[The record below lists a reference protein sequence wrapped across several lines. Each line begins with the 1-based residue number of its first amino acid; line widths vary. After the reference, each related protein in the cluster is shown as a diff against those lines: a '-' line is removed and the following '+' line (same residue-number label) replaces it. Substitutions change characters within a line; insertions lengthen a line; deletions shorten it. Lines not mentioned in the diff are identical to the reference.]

1 MNPSRRK
8 FLQNSALL
16 LAGSSFLSREVM
28 AAAKPATI
36 TGIQLY
42 SVRDD
47 MKKNPIGTLQAL
59 ADMGYKYVEHA
70 NYVDRKFYGFTAT
83 EFKRILDGQGLQM
96 LSGHTVMGKTHWD
109 AAKKD
114 FSDEW
119 KYTVADAATVG
130 QQLVISPW
138 LDDSLRKNFDDMKA
152 YMDVFNKCG
161 DLCKKSG
168 MRFGYHNHNFEF
180 TQSLNGQ
187 KVYDIILAYT
197 DPSLVVQQLD
207 MGNLYGTGANAIDII
222 KKHPGRFVS
231 LHVKD
236 EIKSTKGEMAEGYES
251 TILGTGVA
259 NTKAVTDLGK
269 KIGGSLHLIIEQES
283 YQGKSPLDC
292 AREDLKIMK
301 EWGY

>member
-1 MNPSRRK
+1 M
-8 FLQNSALL
+8 LI
-16 LAGSSFLSREVM
+16 AGSTFLSRELM
-28 AAAKPATI
+28 AMARPATI

-59 ADMGYKYVEHA
+59 SDMGYKYVEHA

-83 EFKRILDGQGLQM
+83 EFKRVLDGQGLKM
-96 LSGHTVMGKTHWD
+96 LSGHTVMGKAHWD
-109 AAKKD
+109 ASKKD
-114 FSDEW
+114 FSEEW
-119 KYTVADAATVG
+119 KYTIADAATVG
-130 QQLVISPW
+130 QELVISPW
-138 LDDSLRKNFDDMKA
+138 LDDSLRKHFDDMKA

-161 DLCKKSG
+161 ELCRKSG

-187 KVYDIILAYT
+187 KVYDIILEYT
-197 DPSLVVQQLD
+197 DPALVVQQLD
-207 MGNLYGTGANAIDII
+207 MGNLYGTGADAIEII

-236 EIKSTKGEMAEGYES
+236 EIKSAQGEMGEGYES
-251 TILGTGVA
+251 TILGKGVA
-259 NTKAVTDLGK
+259 KTKAVTDLGK
-269 KIGGSLHLIIEQES
+269 KIGGSVHFIIEQES
-283 YQGKSPLDC
+283 YQGMTPLDC

-301 EWGY
+301 SWGY